1 MLVTIPKDETWCM
14 KLHTPYPY
22 SLLQHGLPQS
32 YPSLS
37 HNLRTEVA
45 VMGAGITG
53 ALVAW
58 YLTQAGVPCVVVDK
72 RHVATGSTAA
82 STSLIQYEIDTP
94 LHQLAQRIGYT
105 AALKSYRLC
114 LEAIEE
120 LHRLSV
126 LKDLDCCFEQKA
138 SLQYASYKKDAPAL
152 KEEYTLRKQSGFRVS
167 YLSAG
172 DLQEK
177 YGLSKPA
184 GLFSEDAAQLDAY
197 LLTYK
202 LLQQVHRSGAG
213 INDHTPIVSID
224 HHKRGITLH
233 TEDGYRIEARKLV
246 VACGYESQQYIS
258 RRIET
263 LYTTYALVSEPL
275 PREQFWH
282 CNSLVWETAHPY
294 LYLRTTP
301 DNRILVGGK
310 DTPYN
315 ARTGFSLLPQ
325 KAKAL
330 KATFEKL
337 FPHLSIKPDF
347 MWAGVFGASKDGL
360 PYIGTV
366 PERPHTYFAL
376 GYGGNGITFSVLAA
390 QIIRDLITG
399 QPNPNSTLF
408 SFNR

>member
-1 MLVTIPKDETWCM
+1 M
-14 KLHTPYPY
+14 KLHTSYPY
-22 SLLQHGLPQS
+22 SLLKHGLPQS

-37 HNLRTEVA
+37 RNLRTEVA

-94 LHQLAQRIGYT
+94 LHELAKRIGFT
-105 AALKSYRLC
+105 SALKSYQLC
-114 LEAIEE
+114 LEAIDE
-120 LHRLSV
+120 LERLST
-126 LKDLDCCFEQKA
+126 LKDLDCCFERKA
-138 SLQYASYKKDAPAL
+138 SLQYASYKKDAGPL
-152 KEEYTLRKQSGFRVS
+152 KEEYELRKKAGLGVS
-167 YLSAG
+167 YLGTS
-172 DLQEK
+172 DLMEQ
-177 YGLSKPA
+177 YSLPKPA

-202 LLQQVHRSGAG
+202 LLQQVHRSGGAVY
-213 INDHTPIVSID
+213 DHTPVVAID
-224 HHKRGITLH
+224 PVKRGITLH
-233 TEDGYRIEARKLV
+233 TEDGYRIQARKLV
-246 VACGYESQQYIS
+246 VACGYESQQYIPQ
-258 RRIET
+258 RIET

-282 CNSLVWETAHPY
+282 CNSLIWETAHPY
-294 LYLRTTP
+294 LYMRATP
-301 DNRILVGGK
+301 DHRILVGGK
-310 DTPYN
+310 DTLYN
-315 ARTGFSLLPQ
+315 ARTGFDLLPR
-325 KAKAL
+325 KAEAL
-330 KATFEKL
+330 KATFHKL
-337 FPHLSIKPDF
+337 FPHLPIKTDF
-347 MWAGVFGASKDGL
+347 MWAGLFGASKDGL

-399 QPNPNSTLF
+399 RPNPYSDLF